1 MAHRKQMQKAEA
13 HTENKPHGNHILHRL
28 RNANQIR
35 CTKKMT
41 LYERL
46 KPSLRDQLDDVRAEY
61 PNIHDSLITAL
72 KENEFYVDLKYGDVI
87 SLQDFLGQ
95 PIYEM
100 FNSQLYA

>member
-1 MAHRKQMQKAEA
+1 MTSISH
-13 HTENKPHGNHILHRL
+13 
-28 RNANQIR
+28 NQR
-35 CTKKMT
+35 GGARKMT

-46 KPSLRDQLDDVRAEY
+46 KPSLRDQLDDVRAKY
-61 PNIHDSLITAL
+61 PNIHDSLIAAL

>member
-1 MAHRKQMQKAEA
+1 MTSISH
-13 HTENKPHGNHILHRL
+13 
-28 RNANQIR
+28 NQR
-35 CTKKMT
+35 GGARKMT

-61 PNIHDSLITAL
+61 PNIHDSLIAAL
-72 KENEFYVDLKYGDVI
+72 KENDLKYGDVI